1 MSRTNLQYL
10 LVMLHLGIESN
21 TIKTKLNWTSEEFEK
36 QMHALELEGLLNKT
50 EGSYYP
56 TCMVI
61 TANEGEKL
69 YNLCEPLIKPTLNII
84 EKYSNQID
92 AMSKR
97 IETFNHLSKESY
109 SLLLYSGV
117 LLDFGQI
124 INIEENYLETER
136 PLRNNKR
143 YYYAILEQ
151 EQTDKESFGMY
162 VNTYLDLGEYQIG
175 LYGNTRYTTLNLITA
190 NEETFEA
197 YFHDAIIDI
206 NYTKKQLVE
215 NFVAVDRQVD
225 LNSNV
230 LYEKL
235 GLYKNS
241 QPVIPVFTAVD
252 LSILNEIAN
261 TISED
266 LILLCKENEKPL
278 KEYFASSRYSKEITY
293 EEFFIWWYHFFYIKV
308 TEELIQKGVI
318 ITSAQKNKRT

>member
-1 MSRTNLQYL
+1 MLANYSPEKILKTTYETKMISSGDNYPTLKISGTNLQYL

-21 TIKTKLNWTSEEFEK
+21 TIKTKLNWTNEEFEK
-36 QMHALELEGLLNKT
+36 QMHALELEGLLNET

-69 YNLCEPLIKPTLNII
+69 YNLCEPLIKTALNII

-151 EQTDKESFGMY
+151 EQTDKEAFGMY
-162 VNTYLDLGEYQIG
+162 GNTYLDLGEVQIG
-175 LYGNTRYTTLNLITA
+175 LYRNTRYTTLNLITA
-190 NEETFEA
+190 NKE
-197 YFHDAIIDI
+197 
-206 NYTKKQLVE
+206 
-215 NFVAVDRQVD
+215 
-225 LNSNV
+225 
-230 LYEKL
+230 
-235 GLYKNS
+235 
-241 QPVIPVFTAVD
+241 
-252 LSILNEIAN
+252 ILE
-261 TISED
+261 
-266 LILLCKENEKPL
+266 
-278 KEYFASSRYSKEITY
+278 EYFAESLTQL
-293 EEFFIWWYHFFYIKV
+293 V
-308 TEELIQKGVI
+308 
-318 ITSAQKNKRT
+318 KN